1 MNFSNNYQINLQ
13 RITYN
18 HTHIIINQ
26 LSYSMYLYFPI
37 KTSPIYSLSQ
47 TLNIL
52 HYIINISFFLIKLHS
67 FHLTTFPLLFINPF
81 FYKPLFIFFHSPYF
95 ILLLPSYLINIIS
108 FQLSLLQL

>member
-47 TLNIL
+47 SLNIL
-52 HYIINISFFLIKLHS
+52 HYITL
-67 FHLTTFPLLFINPF
+67 
-81 FYKPLFIFFHSPYF
+81 
-95 ILLLPSYLINIIS
+95 
-108 FQLSLLQL
+108 